1 MGHKLTKKKNR
12 MLEPRDAQGI
22 GKQTSHMLMVGVQTD
37 IAFLERDLATGT
49 RTLKNSHSFLQS
61 SNSTSGTFPKEK

>member
-1 MGHKLTKKKNR
+1 
-12 MLEPRDAQGI
+12 MLEPPDAQGM

-37 IAFLERDLATGT
+37 IAFLEGNLAIGI
-49 RTLKNSHSFLQS
+49 RTLKNIHSLPQS